1 MSYAD
6 FLREDARL
14 VTLRLL
20 SEMPTYTSNSSILYD
35 ALSRFGHNPSR
46 DLVKTELRWLEEQGL
61 VQLDDI
67 GPVLVVKLTARGA
80 DVAAGRVVTPGVKR
94 PSAGG

>member
-1 MSYAD
+1 MSFAH

-20 SEMPTYTSNSSILYD
+20 SEMPAYTSNSSILHG
-35 ALSRFGHNPSR
+35 ALARFGHHPSR

-61 VQLDDI
+61 VTLEDI
-67 GPVLVVKLTARGA
+67 GPVLVVKLTARGE
-80 DVAAGRVVTPGVKR
+80 DVAMGRATVPGVKR
-94 PSAGG
+94 PGAGA